1 MYTGPNLIKDR
12 LAFGYDAGYGVSDNN
27 TATRFYPGEPT
38 TNVTP
43 LADFIDTSNWTGGG
57 WQGSIAVSSDYDN
70 TLEITAYNGWRTF
83 AINHGI
89 TTGGTVSVSFEY
101 KLKSAETSNIFGLV
115 LNGRNL
121 GSYHN
126 NLGDISNSD
135 LKTRV
140 WKKYNG
146 SFTANS
152 NSYGAE
158 LAIGLRGADNAG
170 ENNVMYIRNLQVEQK
185 GHSTPY
191 TQTSRSSTAG
201 LIDLKKSASLN
212 LSNASFD
219 STGQPDFD
227 GTSDSVLVGNVGG
240 YRDKITVESIFK
252 TSSSTNW
259 KNMLCGANGD
269 IIFTVYQAKL
279 NFGCQGN
286 SPIPHSNYS
295 TTNVNDGQFHH
306 GVATYDGSSVKIY
319 VDGVLESTNTRSGA
333 ITPSTLRAGSNSA
346 GNSEFF
352 NGSIPLVK
360 LYNKALTATEIKQN
374 FNAYKN
380 RFNI

>member
-1 MYTGPNLIKDR
+1 MYTGPHIVNDDLV
-12 LAFGYDAGYGVSDNN
+12 FGYDTGYGVADNN
-27 TATRFYPGEPT
+27 TSTRFYPGRPT
-38 TNVTP
+38 TNMASPDLKDWGTESGAQRIATGNYYKGQPTYNCRTAVGSHW
-43 LADFIDTSNWTGGG
+43 LAIYNIVSNLRTAA
-57 WQGSIAVSSDYDN
+57 GS
-70 TLEITAYNGWRTF
+70 
-83 AINHGI
+83 
-89 TTGGTVSVSFEY
+89 GGTVTMSIWVRNNNSSTI
-101 KLKSAETSNIFGLV
+101 LISAYMGHDFSSNI
-115 LNGRNL
+115 
-121 GSYHN
+121 S
-126 NLGDISNSD
+126 ISPNSD
-135 LKTRV
+135 WQRIQWTV
-140 WKKYNG
+140 NQSSMG
-146 SFTANS
+146 SDYCEFRPNTGTTYTYLEFTMPQI
-152 NSYGAE
+152 E
-158 LAIGLRGADNAG
+158 V
-170 ENNVMYIRNLQVEQK
+170 NV
-185 GHSTPY
+185 GTATPW
-191 TQTSRSSTAG
+191 TSTSRSNTQS

-212 LSNASFD
+212 LSNASFG

-227 GTSDSVLVGNVGG
+227 GTSDSVLVGNIGG
-240 YRDKITVESIFK
+240 YIDKITVESIFK